1 MSRRLASLLAVGA
14 FSAAALSSRPAVAA
28 SLASLGVVLLWL
40 ETLDAGPS
48 RGKKLGIWAGGVGLL
63 LILFIQ
69 FDAVGPV
76 PQSVRDNRPLW
87 VGLLVIASI
96 CVAMSDRG
104 RLYRRLALTA
114 ALTAVVA
121 VTALGSVSDW
131 DSPGGF
137 DVYQS
142 HQAAGDALADGE
154 NPYGDAVQVANGN
167 PFAPEGST
175 IVGYSYPPIVVAT
188 YGLVAT
194 FVDPRVV
201 STVGWLVVVGWFALL
216 SLKRRDRAELNLSLF
231 LLLAIAP
238 VWPVVWYAGWTEP
251 LSLALLLA
259 SALMWKDR
267 PIVSAIILGL
277 ALASKQYFV
286 LLVPLLFL
294 HRGDHHTRR
303 ALIATGTAAATLVP
317 ALLVDAPSFLQA
329 TIGNLANI
337 GFRPDSQSLSG
348 LLADVGVEFT
358 LPVAVW
364 VAASLLFAAVVGR
377 KSRSPADFYLYGAV
391 ILGFSFLIG
400 QAFPNYWFLV
410 MGLAAIGGVLKHRE
424 LSSTLS
430 SQTSPVI

>member
-1 MSRRLASLLAVGA
+1 MVLAS
-14 FSAAALSSRPAVAA
+14 
-28 SLASLGVVLLWL
+28 
-40 ETLDAGPS
+40 
-48 RGKKLGIWAGGVGLL
+48 
-63 LILFIQ
+63 
-69 FDAVGPV
+69 
-76 PQSVRDNRPLW
+76 
-87 VGLLVIASI
+87 
-96 CVAMSDRG
+96 
-104 RLYRRLALTA
+104 
-114 ALTAVVA
+114 
-121 VTALGSVSDW
+121 
-131 DSPGGF
+131 
-137 DVYQS
+137 
-142 HQAAGDALADGE
+142 
-154 NPYGDAVQVANGN
+154 
-167 PFAPEGST
+167 
-175 IVGYSYPPIVVAT
+175 
-188 YGLVAT
+188 YGLVARV
-194 FVDPRVV
+194 VDPRVV

-358 LPVAVW
+358 LPVALW

-377 KSRSPADFYLYGAV
+377 KSQTPADFFLYGALT
-391 ILGFSFLIG
+391 LGFSFLIG
-400 QAFPNYWFLV
+400 QAFPNYWFLI
-410 MGLAAIGGVLKHRE
+410 MGLAAIGAVLKHQEMTPAR
-424 LSSTLS
+424 SNDT
-430 SQTSPVI
+430 QTSPVT